1 MPETS
6 IVPLVQLWRKYA
18 EFAPSTGREPGPA
31 EPPTLVD
38 QCVAW
43 LVHFPTVASLLVGY
57 SILETDAG
65 TFFFLLPVTGTKP
78 RKSQAQNPRWG
89 AGLPIEVD
97 LGRVVLV

>member
-38 QCVAW
+38 QYVAW
-43 LVHFPTVASLLVGY
+43 LVHFSNRRLTS
-57 SILETDAG
+57 
-65 TFFFLLPVTGTKP
+65 
-78 RKSQAQNPRWG
+78 R
-89 AGLPIEVD
+89 GLFNF
-97 LGRVVLV
+97 GN